1 MEARAIIELLTE
13 GSISSFDT
21 SIVLRFSGRKDD
33 ERDIQFFTGPFKL
46 SPKLRTPIDLDRE
59 DREGADF
66 KEAEEELSRR

>member
-21 SIVLRFSGRKDD
+21 SIILRFSGRKDD

-46 SPKLRTPIDLDRE
+46 SPKLRAPIDLDRE
-59 DREGADF
+59 DLKGAGFD
-66 KEAEEELSRR
+66 EAEKELFSR